1 MVNSPTFALYRF
13 SMWGI
18 QEHILSGWGD
28 PTWLGGW
35 FKHPSLNSENTAG
48 KDPYP
53 LPPTSQ
59 GEVKTVNLPN
69 FALHRCFVG
78 GEFIWQEDVLNT
90 LNRILKT
97 QQVRIHIHYSLG
109 GGVKTVNQ
117 PDFASYRYSI
127 WWSQY
132 TYQVRWGAPTWQGIV

>member
-28 PTWLGGW
+28 PTWLGGGW

-53 LPPTSQ
+53 LPPTSY

-69 FALHRCFVG
+69 FALHRCSMWG
-78 GEFIWQEDVLNT
+78 VLDH
-90 LNRILKT
+90 L
-97 QQVRIHIHYSLG
+97 
-109 GGVKTVNQ
+109 
-117 PDFASYRYSI
+117 SI
-127 WWSQY
+127 C
-132 TYQVRWGAPTWQGIV
+132 WG